1 MFTDVDLVAIWL
13 PYLRAKLKETTNRAR
28 AWPQIKTNSLM
39 AYLFTQEINLFEL
52 CTIRYTALLVA
63 CWYFFKQK
71 WTRASLVS
79 LLGSAVEARS
89 LIQAQESETQLQS
102 NLLQVSLRIRAMLI
116 LALTPRTNQQ
126 TLPFFSRHVGSR
138 SQWKTGEEGKEE
150 GRKREGEKQPQGL
163 REILYACALKRKVCG
178 QLLKDFSGESR
189 LSIESIE

>member
-1 MFTDVDLVAIWL
+1 MFTDVDLVASWL

-52 CTIRYTALLVA
+52 CTIRYIALLEA

-89 LIQAQESETQLQS
+89 LIQARESETQLQS
-102 NLLQVSLRIRAMLI
+102 NLLQVSLRRRAMLI

-126 TLPFFSRHVGSR
+126 TLPFFPGMLA
-138 SQWKTGEEGKEE
+138 QDLNGKLGKKE
-150 GRKREGEKQPQGL
+150 
-163 REILYACALKRKVCG
+163 KRKAERERGKNSPRAWGRYCMHVHSSARFVASCLRIFLG
-178 QLLKDFSGESR
+178 SQDYP
-189 LSIESIE
+189 